1 MSEYT
6 EKKNEAVQKLEAHG
20 VSREWIADIVTG
32 LWQDIV
38 KPIINAEHKKLW
50 RAIYDINERLEG
62 NEPPR
67 ENEPPQKNEPSPK
80 IKPHLKPCPLC
91 GEVEGIYSE
100 EVNQPT
106 VWWDSALRGEMC
118 YCISCFECGLSI
130 KDDNE
135 AKLIQKW
142 NELPRKE
149 KEDESR

>member
-6 EKKNEAVQKLEAHG
+6 DKKNEAMKEFEAHG
-20 VSREWIADIVTG
+20 ISREWIANIMTG

-38 KPIINAEHKKLW
+38 KQDIDAERKKLW

-62 NEPPR
+62 
-67 ENEPPQKNEPSPK
+67 KAASK
-80 IKPHLKPCPLC
+80 VKPDLNPCPLC
-91 GEVEGIYSE
+91 GNEEVSLE

-135 AKLIQKW
+135 ARLIRKW

-149 KEDESR
+149 KENDSAGK